1 MDTAAAVAA
10 RAPTAAIAPRVA
22 AVAVSTT
29 FVTAG
34 PPYSHAVLT
43 RNEQVDRCAAATLA
57 AAALIG
63 IVVVP
68 SVLVLVLLVMLKWRY

>member
-43 RNEQVDRCAAATLA
+43 RNEQVDRCAATLA